1 MPTSGSFSTEP
12 ARILPARRVCLLPIA
27 TVGGEAKRPAMAVAD
42 ERRSMR
48 TTSVVRGGL
57 PPDLHPRGNNWY
69 EAAHSLCAH
78 AQHRY
83 RSCRRS
89 SVTWQQVDDAAKY
102 TRHKTGVAVEME
114 VAETCGRRRRQSR
127 ATISASSPPST
138 ASPSTSTASA
148 ASRAMPFAQLVFR
161 SMVSHTVCARRGRDY
176 WPMLKQLL
184 ITSQGIQRRSG

>member
-12 ARILPARRVCLLPIA
+12 ARILPARRVCLLPMA

-42 ERRSMR
+42 ERAIDANDFRRSR
-48 TTSVVRGGL
+48 W
-57 PPDLHPRGNNWY
+57 PAPDLHPRRNNWY

-78 AQHRY
+78 AQHGY
-83 RSCRRS
+83 RSCRHS

-114 VAETCGRRRRQSR
+114 VAKTCGRRRRQSR

-148 ASRAMPFAQLVFR
+148 ASRAMPSAQPVFR
-161 SMVSHTVCARRGRDY
+161 SMVSHTVCARRVRDY
-176 WPMLKQLL
+176 SPMLKQLL
-184 ITSQGIQRRSG
+184 MR